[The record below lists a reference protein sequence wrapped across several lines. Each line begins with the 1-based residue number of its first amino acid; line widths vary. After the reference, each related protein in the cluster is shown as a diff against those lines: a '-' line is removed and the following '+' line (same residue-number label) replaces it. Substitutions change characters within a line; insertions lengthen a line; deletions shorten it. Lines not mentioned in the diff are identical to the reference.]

1 MELSLSISLDQ
12 WNKVRDQI
20 LTHGGLTVPAQ
31 GALPALFSTVA
42 VQIRV
47 DATALPLLSGQVVQ
61 IFGAAQIAVLLDDAS
76 RMKVSQGGS
85 HVPTASES
93 PASTLADQP
102 SARPDMPAKRLKTTG
117 APDDEP
123 VWKQVEGASK
133 IDLIRLA
140 KFGNESERRHIL
152 KQTDASLHLHVLLN
166 AGITPREVA
175 QVIRANA
182 VQLNFIQRVLER
194 PDLWQNPTVA
204 EALVLNPLTPAPSVG
219 RLIEKVSLDA
229 ARRMAKSSDL
239 RKVVVAAATKR
250 AISGR

>member
-1 MELSLSISLDQ
+1 MHVSLSVSHDQ
-12 WNKVRDQI
+12 WNPIRDQI
-20 LTHGGLTVPAQ
+20 LAHGGLTVPAQ
-31 GALPALFSTVA
+31 GALPALFSRVS
-42 VQIRV
+42 VQIHV
-47 DATALPLLSGQVVQ
+47 DETALPLLTGQVVQ

-76 RMKVSQGGS
+76 RLAVSQGVS
-85 HVPTASES
+85 HAPPVSHH
-93 PASTLADQP
+93 PASALADQP
-102 SARPDMPAKRLKTTG
+102 SVRSDAPSRRLKTAADPG
-117 APDDEP
+117 DEP

-152 KQTDASLHLHVLLN
+152 KQSDASLHLHVLLN
-166 AGITPREVA
+166 PGITPREVA

-182 VQLNFIQRVLER
+182 VQLNFLLRVLER

-204 EALVLNPLTPAPSVG
+204 EALVLNPLTPAPSIG

-229 ARRMAKSSDL
+229 ARRMAKSNDL

-250 AISGR
+250 ALSGR